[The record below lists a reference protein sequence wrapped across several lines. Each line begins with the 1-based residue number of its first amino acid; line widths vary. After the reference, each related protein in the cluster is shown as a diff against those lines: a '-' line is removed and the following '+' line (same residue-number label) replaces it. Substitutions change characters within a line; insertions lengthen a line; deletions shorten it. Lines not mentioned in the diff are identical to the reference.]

1 MAGRE
6 RKNDAA
12 QNSLHTIQIQG
23 TQTLFS
29 FKKYIKN
36 SKKSKKRRKQETIV
50 FILKSIV
57 NINYKPYL

>member
-1 MAGRE
+1 MRKWNLSAERMAGRE

-36 SKKSKKRRKQETIV
+36 SKKYKKKKETRNP
-50 FILKSIV
+50 S
-57 NINYKPYL
+57 YLF

>member
-36 SKKSKKRRKQETIV
+36 SKKYKKKKETRNHRIYSK
-50 FILKSIV
+50 
-57 NINYKPYL
+57 INS